1 MSIHNH
7 NTISS
12 SKNQYHHLT
21 KDDRVK
27 IETLISLKDEN
38 GNRIYNNT
46 YIANLLGVHK
56 STISREI
63 RKRIKSKI
71 FIKTDYIKNL
81 PYSADRAHQDYL
93 FKRAL
98 SKADY
103 IIEKYPKMKKFI
115 EDKILIDGWAPDAI
129 VGFME
134 KNQFYLKDG
143 FCSISTPTVY
153 RAIHYGLLKVKKKD
167 TRRMLKFEKSQK
179 DCIKKDIPLNKK
191 AFSIELRPD
200 SINQRTEFGHF
211 ELDTVLGSSKGNHQC
226 LLTFTERLTRFEFI
240 FRLEAKT
247 KEAVIHKFDLLKK
260 FLKKDFGSV
269 FKSITTDNG
278 SEFAGFKEMIAN
290 TNTSIYFCH
299 PYCSGEK
306 GSNEKNNSMIRYF
319 IPKGSLIENY
329 SNEQINSFAFW
340 MNHYPRRIFGYSS
353 SFEQFVKNIK
363 NKKTL
368 TNLLNLQ
375 TFINS

>member
-1 MSIHNH
+1 MIGLK
-7 NTISS
+7 
-12 SKNQYHHLT
+12 SKLLFLL
-21 KDDRVK
+21 KMK
-27 IETLISLKDEN
+27 I

-56 STISREI
+56 STISRELS
-63 RKRIKSKI
+63 KRIKSKL
-71 FIKTDYIKNL
+71 FVKTDHIKNL
-81 PYSADRAHQDYL
+81 PYSAERAHQDYL

-103 IIEKYPKMKKFI
+103 IIEKYPKLKKFI
-115 EDKILIDGWAPDAI
+115 EDKILIDGWAPDVI

-143 FCSISTPTVY
+143 FSSISTPTVY
-153 RAIHYGLLKVKKKD
+153 RAIHYGLLKVKKKN

-179 DCIKKDIPLNKK
+179 DCVKKDIPINKK
-191 AFSIELRPD
+191 DFSIELRPD
-200 SINQRTEFGHF
+200 FINQRTEFGHF
-211 ELDTVLGSSKGNHQC
+211 ELDTVMGPSKGNHQC

-247 KEAVIHKFDLLKK
+247 KQSVIHKFDLLKK
-260 FLKKDFGSV
+260 YLKKDFSSI
-269 FKSITTDNG
+269 FKTITTDNG

-319 IPKGSLIENY
+319 IPKGNLIENY
-329 SNEQINSFAFW
+329 TNKQINSFAFW
-340 MNHYPRRIFGYSS
+340 LNHYPRKILNYSTS
-353 SFEQFVKNIK
+353 YDEFVKNIK
-363 NKKTL
+363 NKKIL
-368 TNLLNLQ
+368 TKLLSLQ
-375 TFINS
+375 EFINS